1 MESHN
6 DFQDS
11 WEHDTHHEYI
21 FPVSETRR
29 SNTGDPEQEGLGVR
43 SRSLYEEYGTNEPYA
58 KPDDVESCDGRD
70 PDSFFKLLTG
80 PSTNF
85 YVGLDEK
92 HYTIPKRLL
101 YHFSDYARICLEGS
115 FWEARANAAWL
126 PDVDSD
132 VFQWLWQWL
141 YTGKLKVY
149 SFYNFTWDWSEDE
162 QLQQACQ
169 VLCRLHVLGE
179 RLLFDER
186 FLQDEVQRKLVKVI
200 ERAKTSRSTTPL
212 TPQIV
217 EEILSDSAPV
227 QYGSIW
233 NWQSTSLR
241 PFVVEQ
247 LCTLDFCTTT
257 DFVDWVGCFE
267 LDGAF
272 AAEIMAFMADELKW
286 AVKRWEAQVGSP
298 VDVLEKKKQ
307 FAEDRGN
314 SKCLETRPKNH
325 QGIWLA
331 LRIICTFAGC
341 TTTDLR
347 AYSQCFELD
356 GAFAVE
362 ILAYMA
368 EELRW
373 IVERWGEERGSRVDV
388 AVEKEEEER
397 IAQEESDLQRMVDR
411 IMRRVGWS

>member
-1 MESHN
+1 M
-6 DFQDS
+6 
-11 WEHDTHHEYI
+11 
-21 FPVSETRR
+21 
-29 SNTGDPEQEGLGVR
+29 
-43 SRSLYEEYGTNEPYA
+43 
-58 KPDDVESCDGRD
+58 
-70 PDSFFKLLTG
+70 TG

-115 FWEARANAAWL
+115 FWEADVNAAWL

-149 SFYNFTWDWSEDE
+149 QSYNFMSDWSEDE

-186 FLQDEVQRKLVKVI
+186 FLQDEVQRKLMKVI

-314 SKCLETRPKNH
+314 SKCLEIRPKKH
-325 QGIWLA
+325 QGVWLA

-347 AYSQCFELD
+347 AYSQCFEVD